1 MTSLIKLL
9 GFFFERGEIAIDK
22 SWNPPKDIKVILF
35 DYKKDNIKIKKYN
48 NVQNIYSKQI
58 ENISKQIRKNFRKPK
73 FPSIGIKELELNTF
87 LLEKWYNFKSQK

>member
-1 MTSLIKLL
+1 MTISAGNRFYTFKLRSTHNKEQ
-9 GFFFERGEIAIDK
+9 FET
-22 SWNPPKDIKVILF
+22 
-35 DYKKDNIKIKKYN
+35 N